1 MTSGWYSGL
10 HTLFFSRQ
18 GGGDVSEISE
28 MKIDQAANERGI
40 DLDPAFCG
48 IYVESASSESGG
60 FRKSFGERPVQRLK
74 A

>member
-1 MTSGWYSGL
+1 MTSGSYSGL

-40 DLDPAFCG
+40 DLDPVLRG
-48 IYVESASSESGG
+48 LRRIRV
-60 FRKSFGERPVQRLK
+60 V
-74 A
+74 

>member
-18 GGGDVSEISE
+18 GGGDVSDISE

-40 DLDPAFCG
+40 DLTPSVRSTSKPGRPRVGGFG
-48 IYVESASSESGG
+48 NLSESV
-60 FRKSFGERPVQRLK
+60 RSSV
-74 A
+74 

>member
-18 GGGDVSEISE
+18 GGGDVSDISE

-40 DLDPAFCG
+40 DLTPSVV
-48 IYVESASSESGG
+48 YVESGSSESRG
-60 FRKSFGERPVQRLK
+60 FRKSLGERPVQRLK